1 MQKKKKNT
9 RNARV
14 FNLHSVFFGIKE
26 KITIL
31 SKVIVI
37 TVKKR
42 KIVKINTIVFLL
54 LAIFLLTSSTTQKKT
69 QFTVRT
75 IVIDA
80 GHGGKDP
87 GTHGKFSK
95 EKDVVLVVAK
105 KLGKYINEHLPDV
118 KVIYTR
124 SKDEF
129 IELEERAAM
138 ANRNEADVFISI
150 HANAV
155 SKSSIYGTETYVMG
169 LDKSEGN
176 FAIAKRENSVILYEE
191 NAAEKYEG
199 FDPNSPESEILLS
212 LTQSA
217 YIENSLYLASK
228 VEEQFGKR
236 AGRNSRG
243 VRQAPFWVLWRTT
256 MPSIL
261 VEIGYLTNPKEEIEL
276 NDESIQAN
284 IASGIFRAFRDYKNE
299 IEALN

>member
-1 MQKKKKNT
+1 M
-9 RNARV
+9 
-14 FNLHSVFFGIKE
+14 
-26 KITIL
+26 
-31 SKVIVI
+31 
-37 TVKKR
+37 
-42 KIVKINTIVFLL
+42 
-54 LAIFLLTSSTTQKKT
+54 
-69 QFTVRT
+69 RT

-87 GTHGKFSK
+87 GTHGAISK

-105 KLGKYINEHLPDV
+105 KLGGYINEYLPDV

-129 IELEERAAM
+129 IELEERAEI
-138 ANRNEADVFISI
+138 ANKRDADVFISI

-155 SKSSIYGTETYVMG
+155 SRSSIYGTETYVMG

-176 FAIAKRENSVILYEE
+176 FNIAKRENSVILYEE
-191 NAAEKYEG
+191 NAEERYEG

-228 VEEQFGKR
+228 VEEQFGQR

-261 VEIGYLTNPKEEIEL
+261 VEIGYLTNPKEEKEL
-276 NDESIQAN
+276 NDGTVQAN